1 MRKIKRIL
9 FSVVCLTL
17 ISLGFLQSNTKSSL
31 DLHLE
36 SLLKISQAQ
45 AESGEDCSS
54 FGYKDSNQYGYTLDG
69 YDCDC
74 NEKEDVKTECND

>member
-1 MRKIKRIL
+1 MKQLTKISIGVL
-9 FSVVCLTL
+9 LLAISVLSVK
-17 ISLGFLQSNTKSSL
+17 QSNERAIL
-31 DLHLE
+31 NVNLQNLLH
-36 SLLKISQAQ
+36 INQAL

>member
-1 MRKIKRIL
+1 MKQ
-9 FSVVCLTL
+9 LT
-17 ISLGFLQSNTKSSL
+17 
-31 DLHLE
+31 
-36 SLLKISQAQ
+36 KISIGVLLLSLTVLSMKQSKERSTLNINLQNLLHINQAQ

>member
-1 MRKIKRIL
+1 MRKIKRIVL
-9 FSVVCLTL
+9 GIVCIVLT
-17 ISLGFLQSNTKSSL
+17 SLSFLQSKTKSSL
-31 DLHLE
+31 NIDLE

-45 AESGEDCSS
+45 AESGGDCSS
-54 FGYKDSNQYGYTLDG
+54 FGYKDSNQYGCTFDG